1 MSAVAARS
9 LSVIVTTS
17 SIVAAYHGHT
27 GTDNDKT
34 ESFQNINV
42 VGGHDTY
49 YERAEVVI
57 QHPPSLLTLKWTIW
71 LHKKK
76 TREQRH
82 KLRG

>member
-42 VGGHDTY
+42 VGSHDTTILCSQLLFK
-49 YERAEVVI
+49 RAASRSAFAVVI
-57 QHPPSLLTLKWTIW
+57 FGKHTLK
-71 LHKKK
+71 KPGK
-76 TREQRH
+76 
-82 KLRG
+82 